1 MRDTLI
7 SLSNDLAA
15 AVETA
20 GRFVV
25 SIDARP
31 RVASSGIHW
40 RPGLIVTAMH
50 TIRRQEEIRV
60 TLPDGKRIAAELAGR
75 DAGTDLA
82 LLKAETGDLPVAET
96 DSAQPL
102 KPGHLILAVGR
113 SPETGVNATLGVL
126 SAVAGPWQT
135 WRGGRLDQFVR
146 LDLDLHPGGSGG
158 AVVDASGKVIGL
170 ATVALTRA
178 SVIAIPTATVDRVIE
193 ALLTKGHVS
202 RGYLGVGLQPV
213 KLPGTSG
220 LIVLSVEPQSP
231 AGEAGV
237 LIGDILL
244 GLEGNPAEDT
254 DDVQAVLGSDWVGRE
269 VKASFLRGG
278 QPVQLSITIGERPRK
293 CE

>member
-7 SLSNDLAA
+7 NLSNDLAA

-31 RVASSGIHW
+31 RAASSGIHW
-40 RPGLIVTAMH
+40 RRGLIVTAMH

-60 TLPDGKRIAAELAGR
+60 TLPNGKRIAAELAGR

-82 LLKAETGDLPVAET
+82 LLKADTGDLPVAET

-102 KPGHLILAVGR
+102 KPGQIVLAVGR
-113 SPETGVNATLGVL
+113 SPETGVNAALGVL

-135 WRGGRLDQFVR
+135 WRGGHLDQFVR

-178 SVIAIPTATVDRVIE
+178 SVVAIPTATVDRVVE

-213 KLPGTSG
+213 KLPGASG

-244 GLEGNPAEDT
+244 GLDGKPVEDT
-254 DDVQAVLGSDWVGRE
+254 DDVQAVLGSDWVGRG

>member
-1 MRDTLI
+1 VRDTLI
-7 SLSNDLAA
+7 SLSNDLAT

-20 GRFVV
+20 SRFVV

-31 RVASSGIHW
+31 RAASSGIHW

-60 TLPDGKRIAAELAGR
+60 TLPNGKQIAAELAGR
-75 DAGTDLA
+75 DPGTDLA
-82 LLKAETGDLPVAET
+82 LLKADTGELPIAET

-102 KPGHLILAVGR
+102 KAGHLVLAVGR
-113 SPETGVNATLGVL
+113 SPETGVNAALGVL

-178 SVIAIPTATVDRVIE
+178 SVVAIPTATVERVAE

-213 KLPGTSG
+213 KLPGASG
-220 LIVLSVEPQSP
+220 LIVLSVESKSP

-244 GLEGNPAEDT
+244 GLNGNPAEDT

-269 VKASFLRGG
+269 VKVSLLRGG